1 MHQREGMCVAH
12 GASGEA
18 AKRKIGDLGA
28 LTEAPDS
35 GHFRLL
41 GRLQAVWRMKLP
53 ATLTRRVP
61 AEFRGERDS
70 NEASITVKSIVWL
83 SLVSDFTLAIITSMP
98 RWTRGAACRFYRMTA
113 KSFTKLCR
121 LKMLS
126 R

>member
-18 AKRKIGDLGA
+18 AKRKIGGFRGS
-28 LTEAPDS
+28 EAPDS
-35 GHFRLL
+35 GHFFLL

-70 NEASITVKSIVWL
+70 NEAPITVISIVQ
-83 SLVSDFTLAIITSMP
+83 
-98 RWTRGAACRFYRMTA
+98 
-113 KSFTKLCR
+113 
-121 LKMLS
+121 
-126 R
+126 

>member
-1 MHQREGMCVAH
+1 VAH

-18 AKRKIGDLGA
+18 AKRKMGGFGGS
-28 LTEAPDS
+28 EAPDS

-70 NEASITVKSIVWL
+70 NEAPITVKSSSPL
-83 SLVSDFTLAIITSMP
+83 EPVSDFTLAIITSMP
-98 RWTRGAACRFYRMTA
+98 RWTSRWICGSY
-113 KSFTKLCR
+113 SFKAGGFSKFHRPEMHWRYTT
-121 LKMLS
+121 
-126 R
+126 